1 MKKNQFHYKKIV
13 ILDDMNDLW
22 LGDQNEKDVMNKSY
36 LVGDIKA
43 SSNVYMLHGTT
54 CNSCWG
60 PQDRS
65 RALKYQL
72 TLTQDIV
79 YFISY
84 M

>member
-36 LVGDIKA
+36 LVGDIKT

-54 CNSCWG
+54 CNSC
-60 PQDRS
+60 
-65 RALKYQL
+65 
-72 TLTQDIV
+72 
-79 YFISY
+79 
-84 M
+84 

>member
-54 CNSCWG
+54 CNSC
-60 PQDRS
+60 
-65 RALKYQL
+65 
-72 TLTQDIV
+72 
-79 YFISY
+79 
-84 M
+84 